1 MANIA
6 YKNFTGKVKTT
17 AQNAWNGTKS
27 AVNSAKQKARSY
39 SDKLKQA
46 YYCCYSAGYEASINI
61 PECFGARNAASVGFY
76 NGAKAMH
83 KSEKAKQKY
92 AKINNK

>member
-27 AVNSAKQKARSY
+27 AACSVKQKARSY
-39 SDKLKQA
+39 SDKLK
-46 YYCCYSAGYEASINI
+46 
-61 PECFGARNAASVGFY
+61 
-76 NGAKAMH
+76 
-83 KSEKAKQKY
+83 
-92 AKINNK
+92 